1 MLVAVLAAAGVLP
14 FAELLSGV
22 VELPEAVRDRS
33 ASTAVMSLKRFVTVK
48 V

>member
-22 VELPEAVRDRS
+22 VELPEAVQHMDFS
-33 ASTAVMSLKRFVTVK
+33 GEPEKEA
-48 V
+48 